1 MEQELATSDEPLKIK
16 DLLQMK
22 ESELKTQISIKE
34 WALFN
39 IGAWLYIITYLL
51 IYQNAFDSQA
61 CDALIH
67 SKAYFLNV

>member
-39 IGAWLYIITYLL
+39 IGA
-51 IYQNAFDSQA
+51 
-61 CDALIH
+61 
-67 SKAYFLNV
+67 

>member
-51 IYQNAFDSQA
+51 IYQNAFDSQGY
-61 CDALIH
+61 DALIH
-67 SKAYFLNV
+67 SKVYFLYV

>member
-1 MEQELATSDEPLKIK
+1 LLKS
-16 DLLQMK
+16 K

-51 IYQNAFDSQA
+51 IYHNASA
-61 CDALIH
+61 C
-67 SKAYFLNV
+67 